1 MKKKEENM
9 EETNEQTPKAE
20 DIKNNDTKVEVEY
33 SEKEKQEEAEN
44 VNEESAKDS
53 EEQINLEGELISKV
67 DKLQKEVEELN
78 DKLLRRAA
86 EFENYK
92 RRTENEF
99 QSMLKYA
106 AEPIIM
112 DILQVYDDL
121 GRSLNHVDEEKNK
134 ESLAQGIKMVYDKFS
149 KVLEDKGI
157 KRIECKGQEF
167 DFNFHEA
174 LLQQPT
180 NEFPPNTVIEEVE
193 AGYIY
198 KDKVIKHAKV
208 IVSKESE

>member
-1 MKKKEENM
+1 MEDKKDISAEAEEMLKKDNKVDIEFSDSNKKTDENLSSEEN
-9 EETNEQTPKAE
+9 TIE
-20 DIKNNDTKVEVEY
+20 DK
-33 SEKEKQEEAEN
+33 SE
-44 VNEESAKDS
+44 D
-53 EEQINLEGELISKV
+53 GELVSKIE
-67 DKLQKEVEELN
+67 KLQKEIEELN

-99 QSMLKYA
+99 QNILKYA
-106 AEPIIM
+106 GETILV
-112 DILQVYDDL
+112 DILPVYDDL

-134 ESLAQGIKMVYDKFS
+134 ESFAQGVKMVYDKFS
-149 KVLEDKGI
+149 KTLEDKGV
-157 KRIECKGQEF
+157 KKIESKGQEF

-180 NEFPPNTVIEEVE
+180 AEFPPNTVIEEVE
-193 AGYIY
+193 PGYLY

-208 IVSKESE
+208 VVSKEA

>member
-9 EETNEQTPKAE
+9 KEQKEQTAGVEETKKE
-20 DIKNNDTKVEVEY
+20 DTKVEIEY
-33 SEKEKQEEAEN
+33 ADSEKETEEN
-44 VNEESAKDS
+44 VSAEDEKNTDEEKK
-53 EEQINLEGELISKV
+53 EEGELISKV
-67 DKLQKEVEELN
+67 EELQKQVEELN

-99 QSMLKYA
+99 QNALKYA

-112 DILQVYDDL
+112 DILHVYDDL

-157 KRIECKGQEF
+157 KRIECKGHEF
-167 DFNFHEA
+167 DFNYHEA

-180 NEFPPNTVIEEVE
+180 KEFPPNTVIEEVE

-208 IVSKESE
+208 IVSKEAE

>member
-1 MKKKEENM
+1 MKNKEENM
-9 EETNEQTPKAE
+9 KEETVKKNKEEINNEDNIVEIEFPENQKEEESNEA
-20 DIKNNDTKVEVEY
+20 DTESGK
-33 SEKEKQEEAEN
+33 
-44 VNEESAKDS
+44 NEEKIID
-53 EEQINLEGELISKV
+53 EEGLISKI

-99 QSMLKYA
+99 QNMLKYA
-106 AEPIIM
+106 AEPIII
-112 DILQVYDDL
+112 DILRVYDDL

-134 ESLAQGIKMVYDKFS
+134 ESLAQGIKMVFDKFS
-149 KVLEDKGI
+149 KVLEEKGI
-157 KRIECKGQEF
+157 KKIECKGLEF
-167 DFNFHEA
+167 DFNYHEA

-180 NEFPPNTVIEEVE
+180 AEYPPNTVIEEVE
-193 AGYIY
+193 PGYLY

-208 IVSKESE
+208 IVSKETV

>member
-1 MKKKEENM
+1 MKNKEENM
-9 EETNEQTPKAE
+9 EEQNVNAEETKNEDNRVEIEFADSKKETEEKENISAE
-20 DIKNNDTKVEVEY
+20 AEENSNEDKKVEE
-33 SEKEKQEEAEN
+33 
-44 VNEESAKDS
+44 
-53 EEQINLEGELISKV
+53 ELISKIE
-67 DKLQKEVEELN
+67 KLQKEVEELN

-99 QSMLKYA
+99 QNMLKYA
-106 AEPIIM
+106 AEPIII
-112 DILQVYDDL
+112 DILHIYDDL

-167 DFNFHEA
+167 DFNYHEA

-180 NEFPPNTVIEEVE
+180 KEFPPNTVIEEVE

-208 IVSKESE
+208 IVSKEAE

>member
-1 MKKKEENM
+1 MKNKEENM
-9 EETNEQTPKAE
+9 KEETVKKNKEEINNE
-20 DIKNNDTKVEVEY
+20 DNNVEIEFPENQKEEESNEADTESGK
-33 SEKEKQEEAEN
+33 
-44 VNEESAKDS
+44 NEEKIID
-53 EEQINLEGELISKV
+53 EEGLISKI

-99 QSMLKYA
+99 QNMLKYA
-106 AEPIIM
+106 AEPIII
-112 DILQVYDDL
+112 DILRVYDDL

-134 ESLAQGIKMVYDKFS
+134 ESLAQGIKMVFDKFS
-149 KVLEDKGI
+149 KVLEEKGI
-157 KRIECKGQEF
+157 KKIECKGLEF
-167 DFNFHEA
+167 DFNYHEA

-180 NEFPPNTVIEEVE
+180 AEYPPNTVIEEVE
-193 AGYIY
+193 PGYLY

-208 IVSKESE
+208 IVSKETV